1 MEIGLD
7 FGGQAGKGCPHVF
20 GDARRQRPPLAKPET
35 AHMRCGVFSPHH
47 PAKLVHTIDI
57 ARLGVEQ
64 LDDTPKVIGEVATR
78 QVSRVEIPNSGAA
91 GEITSARPGVE
102 YLAFAVRSLRRNW
115 QDGREIG
122 RIKLVPCEPQ
132 GGIGLR

>member
-78 QVSRVEIPNSGAA
+78 QSLVSKYQIPVRPVRLP
-91 GEITSARPGVE
+91 ARGP
-102 YLAFAVRSLRRNW
+102 A
-115 QDGREIG
+115 
-122 RIKLVPCEPQ
+122 
-132 GGIGLR
+132 